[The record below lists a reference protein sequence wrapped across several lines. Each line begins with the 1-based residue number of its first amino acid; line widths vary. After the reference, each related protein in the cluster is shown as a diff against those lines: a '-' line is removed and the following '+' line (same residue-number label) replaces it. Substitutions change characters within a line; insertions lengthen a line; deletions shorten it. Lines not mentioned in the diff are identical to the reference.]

1 MTETETE
8 TETGRENETDTPR
21 KSSVWGSVGR
31 SAGVQVVVLG
41 VGTIFG
47 IFNTRLVVGH
57 FGKVAFAQF
66 GLLIAIESLL
76 PFADLGMS
84 AAIINAIGG
93 SESPRTDPAVQA
105 TLVTSIRV
113 LACSGAVIVSVA
125 AVLSGFGLWNTVL
138 GDGLI
143 EHAGP
148 IAAGVC
154 LALIGLALPA
164 GFGDRTLTGLGK
176 NHLMIAIG
184 GLQPPLVFACLL
196 LVSRT
201 RGQAAGGYLPIIPYL
216 VKFFLALVAVT
227 TAAKLISPQIGRA
240 LRSAPRIRTVKG
252 GKVFH
257 MAWPMLV
264 QAIALPIAMQSDR
277 IVLSH
282 MSTASNLALY
292 NLTAQMFTPIVRVIA
307 VSSAALWPIFAR
319 ARAKKDV
326 GSQSPIPIA
335 GGFAVAATA
344 ACLGISLISPWLA
357 RVASDG
363 KITISAGMLIA
374 FSSLVICQAIQYPL
388 GTFLTDAAGLRYQA
402 LLIVLMVPF
411 NLIISIVLAKYY
423 GAVGPVI
430 GSAVAALIFQ
440 ALGNLVYAQVRITR
454 SRAEAHSTA

>member
-1 MTETETE
+1 MTEVETE
-8 TETGRENETDTPR
+8 ASEHPVE
-21 KSSVWGSVGR
+21 KSSVWASVAR

-41 VGTIFG
+41 IGTVFG
-47 IFNTRLVVGH
+47 ILNTRLVVGH
-57 FGKVAFAQF
+57 FGKAAFAQF

-93 SESPRTDPAVQA
+93 SESPRTDQAVQD

-113 LACSGAVIVSVA
+113 LSCSGAVIVSVA
-125 AVLSGFGLWNTVL
+125 AILSGLGLWTTVL

-148 IAAGVC
+148 IAAATC
-154 LALIGLALPA
+154 LALIGLALPV

-176 NHLMIAIG
+176 NHIMIAIG
-184 GLQPPLVFACLL
+184 GLQPPLVFVTLL
-196 LVSRT
+196 IVSHT
-201 RGQAAGGYLPIIPYL
+201 RSSSAGGYLPIIPYL
-216 VKFFLALVAVT
+216 VKFFLAIAAVI
-227 TAAKLISPQIGRA
+227 TAARLITPQIGRA
-240 LRSAPRIRTVKG
+240 IRAAPKIRTVKG

-257 MAWPMLV
+257 MAWPMLI

-282 MSTASNLALY
+282 MSDASNLAIY
-292 NLTAQMFTPIVRVIA
+292 NLTAQMFTPIVRVVA

-326 GSQSPIPIA
+326 GSQSPLPIA
-335 GGFAVAATA
+335 GGFAIAATA
-344 ACLGISLISPWLA
+344 ACIGISLISPWLA

-363 KITISAGMLIA
+363 KITISTSMLLA
-374 FSSLVICQAIQYPL
+374 FSSFIICQAIQYPL

-402 LLIVLMVPF
+402 FLLVLMVPF
-411 NLIISIVLAKYY
+411 NLVVSIMLTKRY

-430 GSAVAALIFQ
+430 GSALAALFFQ
-440 ALGNLVYAQVRITR
+440 ALGNLVYAQRRIIA
-454 SRAEAHSTA
+454 SRAEVP